1 MHKSKETGEGS
12 EMSTT
17 YEDTRLSDEEYK
29 RMREDGMRYSL
40 DDANQRELEARSA
53 FESYCKDVKS
63 RLEETIKKYKEV
75 SELLDSTDHQMSSG
89 EIQSMKNQIERI
101 LNENRPVQ

>member
-1 MHKSKETGEGS
+1 MHETRETGEGS
-12 EMSTT
+12 YMSTT
-17 YEDTRLSDEEYK
+17 YEDTRLSDKEIQQ
-29 RMREDGMRYSL
+29 MRGDGMRYSI

-63 RLEETIKKYKEV
+63 RLEETVKKYKEV
-75 SELLDSTDHQMSSG
+75 SELLDSTDHQLSVG
-89 EIQSMKNQIERI
+89 EMQSMKNQIERI